1 MQSAGTQLPPIVQ
14 RGKLPELQPIN
25 GRELKQPQ
33 AAAPQSGSDTAP
45 TEPSTEQM
53 TDKTVTESKLP
64 AIDPGG
70 SSPPAAGTEADARP
84 AAQRPIASPD
94 AEVKL
99 ASADKTKS
107 MAPSDPNLTPPRARS
122 SASLRGQAPGSA
134 HSHRTITGLAGEE
147 GVAESHLLQGLSPN
161 GRKKAASQVMSS
173 MESIW
178 PGPYSRMPHDWLS
191 YIPTEPKE
199 VRRPIYLMN
208 AHNH

>member
-1 MQSAGTQLPPIVQ
+1 MQAAGTQLPPIVQ

-33 AAAPQSGSDTAP
+33 AAAPDPGSDAGP
-45 TEPSTEQM
+45 RESNTEQLAEM
-53 TDKTVTESKLP
+53 PAVENKLP
-64 AIDPGG
+64 AIDPRE
-70 SSPPAAGTEADARP
+70 SSPAAADIKADAR
-84 AAQRPIASPD
+84 AAQRQIPSPDADVQPASADETKSTASPD
-94 AEVKL
+94 
-99 ASADKTKS
+99 
-107 MAPSDPNLTPPRARS
+107 PSPTPPRARS

-134 HSHRTITGLAGEE
+134 HSHRTITGLAREE

-199 VRRPIYLMN
+199 VCRSQFLS
-208 AHNH
+208 